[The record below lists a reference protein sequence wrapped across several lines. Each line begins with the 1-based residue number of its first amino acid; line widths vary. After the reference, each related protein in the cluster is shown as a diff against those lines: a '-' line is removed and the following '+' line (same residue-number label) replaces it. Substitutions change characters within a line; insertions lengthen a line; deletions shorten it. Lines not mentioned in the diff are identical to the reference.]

1 MKNCP
6 NCGAL
11 NNNESSFCLH
21 CGTNLIQNENII
33 NNLENQNN
41 TNNIESNIQV
51 DNLTQ
56 NLSATDGNN
65 LQPNPKG
72 FNKKIMIAV
81 ISVIVV
87 IVIISLLAISN
98 NKKENPQKSENEIKN
113 ETTEKLENP
122 ATFIISLSN
131 GLNAMF
137 NENGEQYTDFI
148 YSSLYGSNG
157 VYKAELNDSKKIQI
171 LDDKGNVI
179 FEPNDNVEVDLH
191 SGYFFVKNKEMST
204 GKVFNKDGKVLLTGV
219 TEVFSDYFPNFILYL
234 KSGEYH
240 AVNGDFE
247 EIFFLEKS
255 EDETRYP
262 IVDHITENVVTLEI
276 FKERQ
281 TLKEIY
287 FFDTEKKEQIMK
299 LDILPGYD
307 YETHFGDNY
316 EKIIF
321 TLFDKY
327 ILYENGIQK
336 YERNKDD
343 YGVKCE
349 FEFLEDGTLIC
360 SGNTS
365 YFVNE
370 DGSIKTEMPLVD
382 VEFIDKDNYATY
394 DDDSNTTTIYSNGIP
409 TVYKCWESPKASKD
423 VYLLKNYPYGE
434 CNFHGV
440 NYNMIV
446 KKDGTKV
453 MESPIIDIVS
463 DGNFTVSTTEV
474 LEDFSLKYTAEF
486 YDSNGNKIKLPINQ
500 DEELSSVSLYN
511 DDMIL
516 IKIRNK
522 DKGLREVLMDRN
534 GKVLLEDKNIVYLDL
549 NGIIRIY
556 TYENK
561 GEYKIYNS
569 ETFKYITTV
578 TSEPMFMSEYFI
590 SEDKEVINYYSYV
603 NGKKFYSYKK

>member
-11 NNNESSFCLH
+11 NNNEASFCLQ
-21 CGTNLIQNENII
+21 CGANLIQANNMI
-33 NNLENQNN
+33 NNNIVQPNNINSFNSNNIELNTQDLSVSNNPENPKGSNKNLIIIAIIIGVIVAIIIGILLFKGINKDSLKNENQNSEVEN
-41 TNNIESNIQV
+41 EEK
-51 DNLTQ
+51 LK
-56 NLSATDGNN
+56 
-65 LQPNPKG
+65 NPK
-72 FNKKIMIAV
+72 
-81 ISVIVV
+81 S
-87 IVIISLLAISN
+87 
-98 NKKENPQKSENEIKN
+98 
-113 ETTEKLENP
+113 
-122 ATFIISLSN
+122 FIISLSN

-137 NENGEQYTDFI
+137 DENGEQYTDFI

-204 GKVFNKDGKVLLTGV
+204 GEVFNKDGKVLLTGV

-370 DGSIKTEMPLVD
+370 DGSIKTEMPLLD

-423 VYLLKNYPYGE
+423 VYLLSNYPYGE
-434 CNFHGV
+434 CNLHGV

-446 KKDGTKV
+446 KKDGTKI
-453 MESPIIDIVS
+453 MESPTIDIVS
-463 DGNFTVSTTEV
+463 DGNFTVITTEV

-549 NGIIRIY
+549 DGIIRIY